1 MKSNHDTFFD
11 RAAILA
17 ALFAIV
23 VAVLMLAHGA
33 HSEPMK
39 TENLIIETSRGDLT
53 FDVEVAREPR
63 QKAMGLMFRSELPA
77 MKGML
82 FPYEETGEITM
93 WMKNTLI
100 SLDMVFI
107 GADGRVVGVAARTEP
122 MSEKIISSNVPAAGV
137 LEIAG
142 GEAERLGI
150 VPGDLVRHSHFGT
163 ALR

>member
-1 MKSNHDTFFD
+1 MNQFHDTLFD
-11 RAAILA
+11 RAALAVALFCVMVGTLILA
-17 ALFAIV
+17 QGV
-23 VAVLMLAHGA
+23 HG
-33 HSEPMK
+33 EPMK
-39 TENLIIETSRGDLT
+39 TEKLVIETSRGPLS

-63 QKAMGLMFRSELPA
+63 QKAIGLMFRQELPA
-77 MKGML
+77 MTGML

-107 GADGRVVGVAARTEP
+107 GEDGRVVRIAARTEP

-150 VPGDLVRHSHFGT
+150 APGDLVRHQHFST
-163 ALR
+163 QTK